1 MRQIINTLELNQSV
15 ETLWADCSKIIKLEI
30 KEQPF
35 ITWFTPV
42 KPVGLSSDK
51 IILKIPNSYFG
62 EWIDSKYKNLIHRA
76 LKQITG
82 LDLKYEFVV
91 VEEDY
96 ETESDEDKPIEVK
109 IKSAPLKRPP
119 EVPNG
124 LNPKYNF
131 NTFIKGESNELAFS
145 AAQAICQNPGKN
157 PFNPFF
163 VYGGVGLGKT
173 HLIHALGN
181 KVAENFPDKKIIYL
195 SSDVFTQE
203 FFDAIRDNKINEFSA
218 FYKKMDVLI
227 IDDIQFLKN
236 KEKTQ
241 DLFFNIFNILHQN
254 NKQIVLSSDKPP
266 KELQGMEER
275 LISRFNWGLT
285 TDIQPP
291 AYEMRI
297 AILYKKAEDIGVTIS
312 HEIMDYIASNITS
325 NTRELESCLIKL
337 LANSTLN
344 FKEIDM
350 NLARSTVREISTAK
364 RIIVNIDLIT
374 KITSEYLGV
383 DEKKIRDKTRKQE
396 IVNARQISMYLSK
409 ELTNSSLK
417 TIGLHFGGRDHSTV
431 IHACETVK
439 KQILTDAKFKE
450 VVDNIKNK
458 IEISCG

>member
-1 MRQIINTLELNQSV
+1 MRNVINTLEYNLAA
-15 ETLWADCSKIIKLEI
+15 ETVWQDCSKIVKLEI

-42 KPVGLSSDK
+42 KPINLTSEK
-51 IILKIPNSYFG
+51 IVLQIPNAYFA
-62 EWIDSKYKNLIHRA
+62 EWIDSKYKSLIHRA

-82 LDLKYEFVV
+82 FDLRYEFVV

-96 ETESDEDKPIEVK
+96 AIPEEDKPIEVR
-109 IKSAPLKRPP
+109 IKSSPLKKTPA
-119 EVPNG
+119 VPNG
-124 LNPKYNF
+124 LNPKYTFDN
-131 NTFIKGESNELAFS
+131 FIKGESNELAFS
-145 AAQAICQNPGKN
+145 AAQAISQNPGKN

-163 VYGGVGLGKT
+163 IYGGVGLGKT

-181 KVAENFPDKKIIYL
+181 KIVKDFPNKKVIYL

-218 FYKKMDVLI
+218 SYRKMDVLI

-241 DLFFNIFNILHQN
+241 DLFFNIFNTLHQN

-275 LISRFNWGLT
+275 LISRFNWGLAS
-285 TDIQPP
+285 DIQPP

-297 AILYKKAEDIGVTIS
+297 AILYKKAEEIGINIS
-312 HEIMDYIASNITS
+312 HDIMDYIASNITS
-325 NTRELESCLIKL
+325 NIRELESCLIKL
-337 LANSTLN
+337 LANSALN
-344 FKEIDM
+344 FKEIDL
-350 NLARSTVREISTAK
+350 NLAKSTVREISTAK
-364 RIIVNIDLIT
+364 RIVINIDLIT

-431 IHACETVK
+431 IHACDTVK
-439 KQILTDAKFKE
+439 RQIIGDTKFKNAVE
-450 VVDNIKNK
+450 DIRNK
-458 IEISCG
+458 IELSCG